1 MKKLDR
7 QFFQSILIVIL
18 SLAIFFIIVAGYIK
32 IDEYRKLSYKVDTK
46 FINTDIIEVNN
57 KLPLSDEIGKN
68 YSGTGMEK
76 EIEGYSKFVI
86 SNPNDRKVNY
96 EVYITKLNTE
106 KNEIRSD
113 YIKLYLTDE
122 KNNPLE
128 GFENNKI
135 KSYHDLYVLSDK
147 PGSRLVYRGSL
158 VSGATKTLI
167 LRSWVSDSYIF
178 SKDEEIFNFDI
189 DVRIK

>member
-18 SLAIFFIIVAGYIK
+18 SLAIFLIIVAGYIK

-46 FINTDIIEVNN
+46 FINTDIIELNN

-122 KNNPLE
+122 KNNPLK

-135 KSYHDLYVLSDK
+135 KSYHDLYALSDK

>member
-18 SLAIFFIIVAGYIK
+18 SLAIFIIIIASYIK
-32 IDEYRKLSYKVDTK
+32 IDEFRKLSYKVDTK
-46 FINTDIIEVNN
+46 FIDTDIIELNN

-68 YSGTGMEK
+68 YNGTGMEK
-76 EIEGYSKFVI
+76 KVEGYSSFVI
-86 SNPNDRKVNY
+86 TNPNDRKIEY
-96 EVYITKLNTE
+96 EIYITKMSTE
-106 KNEIRSD
+106 QDEIRSN
-113 YIKLYLTDE
+113 YIKLYLTDD

-135 KSYHDLYVLSDK
+135 KSYADLYALNDK
-147 PGSRLVYRGSL
+147 PGSRLVYRGNL
-158 VSGATKTLI
+158 VSGSSKKFI
-167 LRSWVSDSYIF
+167 LRSWVSDSYVL
-178 SKDEEIFNFDI
+178 SKNEEVFNYDI